1 MNEPQQSKW
10 KVDRSVPLALIFAT
24 IVQTGGFVWWAASLS
39 ARVDF
44 LEKSQVTAERAGR
57 IEEKVSRLGDDIS
70 EMKTDLKALLRK
82 QP

>member
-1 MNEPQQSKW
+1 MNESKW
-10 KVDRSVPLALIFAT
+10 KVDKTVPLALVLMVAA
-24 IVQTGGFVWWAASLS
+24 QTGGFVWWAAQIS
-39 ARVDF
+39 ARVDY